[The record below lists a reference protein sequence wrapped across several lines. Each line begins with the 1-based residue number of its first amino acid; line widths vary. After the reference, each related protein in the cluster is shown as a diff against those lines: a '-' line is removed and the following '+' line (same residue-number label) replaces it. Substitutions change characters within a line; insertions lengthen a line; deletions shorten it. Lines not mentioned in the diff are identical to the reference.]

1 LGALLS
7 AYRKNATKRRTSM
20 TQKSP
25 FLITPTTLKQWLH
38 DGSEI
43 ALLDVREHGQYG
55 EEHLF
60 YVVSVPYSKLETE
73 AERLVPR
80 KQVRMVLVGDES
92 GALSLKASKRLAA
105 IGYTNVHI
113 LDGGMPAWKKA
124 GYEVFAGVNLPSKAF
139 GELAEHAFNTP
150 RISAKELSE
159 KIQNNE
165 NLIVIDGRPF
175 TEYKKM
181 SIPTAMCCPNGEL
194 PLRIDDIV
202 TDPQT
207 TIVINCAGRTRSII
221 GAQTLINLGIP
232 NKVLALEN
240 GTQGWYLEDLKLD
253 HGQTKK
259 HSLDIGQK
267 SLAER
272 QTRAKSLA
280 QKHGVKFVDSATVE
294 QWRQDN
300 QRTTFICDVR
310 TPEEYAQGT
319 VQGAKHCPGGQ
330 LVQATDQY
338 VGVKGAR
345 LVLVDAEGVRAPAMA
360 SWLAMLGWDVS
371 VWEQALETTCASQNE
386 SSDQSPKQDVKEL
399 LAGQIEAHLKTGALL
414 VDLRPSMQYR
424 LGHIK
429 NAIWSVRPQ
438 LYQLAEKLKGHAV
451 ILLADEKN
459 TAHLAALDL
468 KELGVQE
475 LYINTQQLADWEAEN
490 LPIEETPN
498 NPPDAQCIDYLFFV
512 HDRHDGNKAAARQYL
527 AWEMNLLAQIDE
539 QEKAAFKLPH

>member
-1 LGALLS
+1 M
-7 AYRKNATKRRTSM
+7 N
-20 TQKSP
+20 QKSP
-25 FLITPTTLKQWLH
+25 LLIAPTTLKQWVH
-38 DGSEI
+38 DGCEI

-92 GALSLKASKRLAA
+92 GALTLKASKRLAA

-150 RISAKELSE
+150 RISAKELNE

-165 NLIVIDGRPF
+165 NLIVLDGRPF

-259 HSLDIGQK
+259 HSLSLGQK
-267 SLAER
+267 SLVER

-280 QKHGVKFVDSATVE
+280 QKHGVKFVDSSTVE
-294 QWRQDN
+294 KWRQDN

-319 VQGAKHCPGGQ
+319 AQGAKHCPGGQ

-371 VWEQALETTCASQNE
+371 VWEHAFEIKLPDQNE
-386 SSDQSPKQDVKEL
+386 TSSELPKQDVEEL

-429 NAIWSVRPQ
+429 SAIWSVRPQ
-438 LYQLAEKLKGHAV
+438 LYQLAEKLKGFTV
-451 ILLADEKN
+451 ILLADDKN
-459 TAHLAALDL
+459 TAHLAAIDL
-468 KELGVQE
+468 KELGVQD
-475 LYINTQQLADWEAEN
+475 LYMNTQKLADWKAEN

-539 QEKAAFKLPH
+539 KEKAAFKLPH